1 MNSKTGLWIDH
12 RIAIIVAIT
21 DNNEKITHIE
31 SHVEKQQGRINGQ
44 RSVTPFEL
52 QLQKADDSQQKAYTK
67 HLKTFYDAVLAAI
80 GDADS
85 ILILGPGEAKGE
97 LKKLMEQNKHCN
109 RVVAMESA
117 DKMTDRQISAK
128 VHDFFASIKVGKAQ
142 SEGKNQ

>member
-31 SHVEKQQGRINGQ
+31 SNVEKQQGRINGQ
-44 RSVTPFEL
+44 RSVMPFEL
-52 QLQKADDSQQKAYTK
+52 QLRKADDSQQKAYTK

-85 ILILGPGEAKGE
+85 ILIMGPGEAKGE
-97 LKKLMEQNKHCN
+97 LKELMEQNTHCA
-109 RVVAMESA
+109 RAVTIESA

-128 VHDFFASIKVGKAQ
+128 VHHFFASIK
-142 SEGKNQ
+142 E

>member
-117 DKMTDRQISAK
+117 DKMTDRQISAI